1 MTSETDMSFELYC
14 PKPVKLRIEISD
26 QNKKHNIQVG
36 DTVPDYRLN
45 KQFSISSLRNGLCTL
60 SVYNEKNESFDFKIF
75 DVTGKCLESVSGII
89 SNEVEIDKNTLPA
102 GLYVFRLSSEK
113 GTVISGKFIVE

>member
-1 MTSETDMSFELYC
+1 MIYLLLNYVATGIPENAIFPANFFLYPNPVSDRSILSF
-14 PKPVKLRIEISD
+14 
-26 QNKKHNIQVG
+26 
-36 DTVPDYRLN
+36 
-45 KQFSISSLRNGLCTL
+45 
-60 SVYNEKNESFDFKIF
+60 YNEKNESFDFKIF